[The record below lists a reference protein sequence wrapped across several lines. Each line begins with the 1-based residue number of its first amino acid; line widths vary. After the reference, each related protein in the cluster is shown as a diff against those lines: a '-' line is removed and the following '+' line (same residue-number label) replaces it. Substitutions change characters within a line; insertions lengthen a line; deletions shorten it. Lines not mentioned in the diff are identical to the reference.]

1 MEIVEYGKLDR
12 PRYWNSI
19 FDSGC
24 RLDVAA
30 DRDGTVDGDRDGDVT
45 QRIVARLNGNGRA
58 IGIGEREVG
67 PHRNKCGRGC
77 RTTVEAT
84 QFVIAAG
91 IKAGEWRSHIS
102 AETLN
107 VRKLYAIAKHV
118 A

>member
-30 DRDGTVDGDRDGDVT
+30 DRDGTVDGGRDGDVT
-45 QRIVARLNGNGRA
+45 QRIVSRLNGNGRH
-58 IGIGEREVG
+58 IGFAKRDVW
-67 PHRNKCGRGC
+67 PHRNKCVRCC
-77 RTTVEAT
+77 RTNVEAT

-91 IKAGEWRSHIS
+91 IKAGERRSHIS
-102 AETLN
+102 AET
-107 VRKLYAIAKHV
+107 
-118 A
+118 